1 MTLTP
6 MPIDAASGGI
16 NGSPKGLSG
25 HGPAPC
31 AGSNPPMTATL
42 PGQANVSAGVTE
54 PSQAIFPGAITS
66 PAPLDAPAEDLAAL
80 TRPDF
85 PLLSQI
91 ACLGQPLIYLDYAAT
106 SQKPRQVLEALQ
118 HYYGHDNA
126 NVHRGAH
133 QLSARATE
141 GFEHAREKVAAFVG
155 AASAREIVYTRN
167 ASEAINLVARTWG
180 EANLRPG
187 DEVLLSVMEHHS
199 NLVPWQLLAARTGC
213 VLRHAGLTE
222 SGELDLEDFRS
233 KLTERTRLVSLVQ
246 VSNTL
251 GCLNPIA
258 ELAPLVHA
266 AGALL
271 LVDACQ
277 SLPHQRVNVAELGC
291 DFLVGSSHKFCGPT
305 GMGFLWAREALLEA
319 MPPFLG
325 GGEMI
330 QDVEL
335 DTSTWAD
342 LPHKFEAGTPAIGE
356 AIGMGAAIDYL
367 QAIGMDRIHA
377 WEQRLTRRLVTRLQ
391 AIEGLTILGPTP
403 EQQPNRAALAAFHVE
418 ALHANDIAALL
429 DSSGICIRSGHHCTQ
444 PLHRH
449 YGLSGTAR
457 ASLGFTTTEAEID
470 RFGEE
475 LEGTI
480 GFLREH
486 S

>member
-1 MTLTP
+1 MIT
-6 MPIDAASGGI
+6 
-16 NGSPKGLSG
+16 
-25 HGPAPC
+25 APPL
-31 AGSNPPMTATL
+31 AGAPP
-42 PGQANVSAGVTE
+42 V
-54 PSQAIFPGAITS
+54 I
-66 PAPLDAPAEDLAAL
+66 DLAAQ

-85 PLLSQI
+85 PLLAQT

-118 HYYGHDNA
+118 QYYGHDNA

-133 QLSARATE
+133 QLSARATDH
-141 GFEHAREKVAAFVG
+141 FEAARGKVAAFIG
-155 AASAREIVYTRN
+155 AASAREIVFTRN

-180 EANLRPG
+180 EANLREG

-213 VLRHAGLTE
+213 VLRHAGVTE
-222 SGELDLEDFRS
+222 SGELDLEDLKA
-233 KLTERTRLVSLVQ
+233 KLSDRTRLVSLVH

-251 GCLNPIA
+251 GCLNPIEA
-258 ELAPLVHA
+258 VAALAHG

-277 SLPHQRVNVAELGC
+277 SLPHKPVDVAALGA
-291 DFLVGSSHKFCGPT
+291 DFLVGSSHKLCGPT
-305 GMGFLWAREALLEA
+305 GMGFLWAHEALLEA

-330 QDVEL
+330 HDVYL
-335 DTSTWAD
+335 DHSTWAD

-356 AIGMGAAIDYL
+356 AIGMGAALDYL
-367 QAIGMDRIHA
+367 QNLGMERIHA
-377 WEQRLTRRLVTRLQ
+377 WEQQLTRRLFERLQ
-391 AIEGLTILGPTP
+391 AIDGVRILGPTP
-403 EQQPNRAALAAFHVE
+403 EQQPDRAALAAFSVE
-418 ALHANDIAALL
+418 GLHANDIAALL
-429 DSSGICIRSGHHCTQ
+429 DSAGVCIRSGHHCTQ

-449 YGLSGTAR
+449 YGLASSAR
-457 ASLGFTTTEAEID
+457 ASLGFTTTPEEID
-470 RFGEE
+470 RFAEE

>member
-1 MTLTP
+1 MTPTSTNSP
-6 MPIDAASGGI
+6 MIT
-16 NGSPKGLSG
+16 
-25 HGPAPC
+25 APPL
-31 AGSNPPMTATL
+31 AGAPP
-42 PGQANVSAGVTE
+42 V
-54 PSQAIFPGAITS
+54 I
-66 PAPLDAPAEDLAAL
+66 DLAAQ

-85 PLLSQI
+85 PLLAQT

-118 HYYGHDNA
+118 QYYGHDNA

-133 QLSARATE
+133 QLSARATDH
-141 GFEHAREKVAAFVG
+141 FEAARGKVAAFIG
-155 AASAREIVYTRN
+155 AASAREIVFTRN

-180 EANLRPG
+180 EANLREG

-213 VLRHAGLTE
+213 VLRHAGVTE
-222 SGELDLEDFRS
+222 SGELDLEDLKA
-233 KLTERTRLVSLVQ
+233 KLSDRTRLVSLVH

-251 GCLNPIA
+251 GCLNPIEA
-258 ELAPLVHA
+258 VAALAHG

-277 SLPHQRVNVAELGC
+277 SLPHKPVDVAALGA
-291 DFLVGSSHKFCGPT
+291 DFLVGSSHKLCGPT
-305 GMGFLWAREALLEA
+305 GMGFLWAHEALLEA

-330 QDVEL
+330 HDVYL
-335 DTSTWAD
+335 DHSTWAD

-356 AIGMGAAIDYL
+356 AIGMGAALDYL
-367 QAIGMDRIHA
+367 QNLGMERIHA
-377 WEQRLTRRLVTRLQ
+377 WEQQLTRRLFERLQ
-391 AIEGLTILGPTP
+391 AIDGVRILGPTP
-403 EQQPNRAALAAFHVE
+403 EQQPDRAALAAFSVE
-418 ALHANDIAALL
+418 GLHANDIAALL
-429 DSSGICIRSGHHCTQ
+429 DSAGVCIRSGHHCTQ

-449 YGLSGTAR
+449 YGLASSAR
-457 ASLGFTTTEAEID
+457 ASLGFTTTPEEID
-470 RFGEE
+470 RFAEE

>member
-6 MPIDAASGGI
+6 TPINAASA
-16 NGSPKGLSG
+16 SSAT
-25 HGPAPC
+25 GPEA
-31 AGSNPPMTATL
+31 A
-42 PGQANVSAGVTE
+42 
-54 PSQAIFPGAITS
+54 S
-66 PAPLDAPAEDLAAL
+66 PAPVGSAPAGHGAAEAAAMKAPSLTPIASVATPNGSVASQEDLAAL

-141 GFEHAREKVAAFVG
+141 GFEHARDKVAAFVG

-180 EANLRPG
+180 EANLHPG
-187 DEVLLSVMEHHS
+187 DEVLLTVMEHHS

-222 SGELDLEDFRS
+222 SGELDLVDFRS

-277 SLPHQRVNVAELGC
+277 SLPHQCVNVVELGC

-367 QAIGMDRIHA
+367 QAIGMERIHA
-377 WEQRLTRRLVTRLQ
+377 WEQRLTRRLFARLQ

-403 EQQPNRAALAAFHVE
+403 EQQPDRAALAAFHVE
-418 ALHANDIAALL
+418 GLHANDIAALL
-429 DSSGICIRSGHHCTQ
+429 DSAGICIRSGHHCTQ

-449 YGLSGTAR
+449 YGLSGSAR

-470 RFGEE
+470 RFAEE